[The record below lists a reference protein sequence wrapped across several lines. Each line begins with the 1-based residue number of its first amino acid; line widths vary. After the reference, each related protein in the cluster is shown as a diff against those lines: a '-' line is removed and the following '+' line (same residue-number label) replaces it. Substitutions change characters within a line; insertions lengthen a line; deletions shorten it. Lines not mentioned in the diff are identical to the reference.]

1 MRYSKND
8 GGRCEVYGIAP
19 LKKNLIGDCVI
30 RAIAIGLNQ
39 SYKQTLKDLC
49 EMSIEQGG
57 IPNDEWIYEQY
68 LTDKGWVKCKPPRD
82 ANGRKIRLKDWH
94 HSRAIVLL
102 CGHLT
107 TVIGDCVLDTF
118 DPSEYYCNSYYTPKE
133 LA

>member
-8 GGRCEVYGIAP
+8 GGRCEEYNITP
-19 LKKNLIGDCVI
+19 LKKNLIGDCVV

-57 IPNDEWIYEQY
+57 MPNDEFIYEQY
-68 LTDKGWVKCKPPRD
+68 LTHKGWVKCKPPRD
-82 ANGRKIRLKDWH
+82 EQGRKIRLKDWH
-94 HSRAIVLL
+94 HPRAIVLL
-102 CGHLT
+102 TDHLT
-107 TVIGDCVLDTF
+107 AVIDDCEMDTGDWRNWC
-118 DPSEYYCNSYYTPKE
+118 CNSYYTPKE